1 MKTDYMLLEMA
12 LREWEQKVLQAYAQ
26 RREDRVMVSTY
37 QMVEDVDRIIADAF
51 DRSPILGE

>member
-26 RREDRVMVSTY
+26 RREDRVMISTY
-37 QMVEDVDRIIADAF
+37 QMLEDADRIIADAF
-51 DRSPILGE
+51 DRAPILGE

>member
-1 MKTDYMLLEMA
+1 MKTEYMLLEMA

-26 RREDRVMVSTY
+26 RREVMVSTY
-37 QMVEDVDRIIADAF
+37 QMLEDADRIIADAF